1 MAYEEYHINADDV
14 KLDGD
19 PNIQRTV
26 PPSPS
31 SGFDPDN
38 LSTST
43 NTPVD
48 ANLFI
53 TKESSTWYV
62 KAFSKVWDYIKSK
75 IGIDNSQGSTNKFL
89 NEQGTFTVVNSG
101 KEYDLE
107 FNQDLDEVTLTE
119 DNVDKTTLPLVAT
132 FVGTRTE
139 WNNLS
144 QAEQN
149 EYRIV
154 HFTDDGGYGDAYDIP
169 HGQSNVGDDLDGL
182 ADDLGSPSSASAVT
196 GNDAFSK
203 IATLNSNLTG
213 DVLADLT
220 NLNVADSTTYKITSI
235 TLDSVKQYSRLDIFI
250 GSSDTSNIRTRQLQI
265 PPNNSNKIYTTQW
278 FGGGFISGTW
288 YLLSD
293 SIALDSTGLS
303 VTYQLVTYTNRH
315 ITAIKVIGYKT

>member
-75 IGIDNSQGSTNKFL
+75 IGIDNSQGSANKFL

-101 KEYDLE
+101 KVYDLE
-107 FNQDLDEVTLTE
+107 FNQDLDELILTE
-119 DNVDKTTLPLVAT
+119 DNVDKTELHLAPVY
-132 FVGTRTE
+132 VGTKAAFDLKSVAEKKQYKFAIFDTPSNNFSHIGQIIESTTLDTE
-139 WNNLS
+139 AKVKAVYGASTSWIQHTGYMLRGASSGVVANSAVKTGGEDTHTLTTQEMPSHNHKTRYGDVAGGDGSGYRFSNTTGTSYQIVQHEGGGQPHNNLPS
-144 QAEQN
+144 YKSVYIWE
-149 EYRIV
+149 RI
-154 HFTDDGGYGDAYDIP
+154 A
-169 HGQSNVGDDLDGL
+169 
-182 ADDLGSPSSASAVT
+182 
-196 GNDAFSK
+196 
-203 IATLNSNLTG
+203 
-213 DVLADLT
+213 
-220 NLNVADSTTYKITSI
+220 
-235 TLDSVKQYSRLDIFI
+235 
-250 GSSDTSNIRTRQLQI
+250 
-265 PPNNSNKIYTTQW
+265 
-278 FGGGFISGTW
+278 
-288 YLLSD
+288 
-293 SIALDSTGLS
+293 
-303 VTYQLVTYTNRH
+303 
-315 ITAIKVIGYKT
+315 